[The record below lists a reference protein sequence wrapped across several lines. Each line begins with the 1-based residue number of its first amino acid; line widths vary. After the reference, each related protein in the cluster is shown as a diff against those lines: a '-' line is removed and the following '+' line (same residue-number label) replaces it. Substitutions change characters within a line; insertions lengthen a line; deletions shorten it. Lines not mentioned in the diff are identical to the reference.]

1 MRKIAALLSLVLITV
16 FSSLVR
22 CPALA
27 AEDRPVNF
35 IFLIDVSGSM
45 VLKSTMVTA
54 ADGTQVTL
62 FEALRQA
69 LKQVAED
76 ERLINQKSRISF
88 ITFGTKITEKS
99 DWPTKLETADDR
111 QTLIKVIQSP
121 DSLTADKHGD
131 TYMGG
136 ALALALQ
143 KANQMYSETDPCT
156 TTFIVMLTDGWDEP
170 PAGAAIKVRNVAT
183 DLAKKESAILNKVGI
198 NTWKVLV
205 IGLQR
210 LPDKKAGTTTA
221 KELAN
226 LLGGDFIDVTKQA
239 GNTVS
244 ERIFL
249 ALKSQVEQLKGQL
262 SLGSGKSIK
271 NGMIDFGTVD
281 GNGSAIAACPLE
293 LKSCYAEEINGL
305 KDVTAVIAASK
316 LKTLLS
322 STAGISQG
330 VCQSSAT
337 LPAGAITLKL
347 SPTQV
352 GPASGEKGAKGT
364 TTEEIPI
371 TALVN
376 NNCPAGHF
384 AGCFR
389 IDSSAK
395 VPEYIPWI
403 LKVPGRV
410 VADPEAIKAKMRKPG
425 FFWPEDS
432 SIELT
437 GTLKELPGSHAQAKY
452 DVEIKPSSAVLNG
465 SKASNQAQESSI
477 SQDKFNQ
484 GKAITFSLDTTK
496 SSSQEFK
503 LDVAVDGKQP
513 PGTYRGKMAIH
524 VSGPAETVAPSEIPF
539 EIIVAPSAWEEIAP
553 IAVPIFFI
561 LLIASAFGLFL
572 WLTNMR
578 RN

>member
-1 MRKIAALLSLVLITV
+1 LKRIAALLSSLLIIV
-16 FSSLVR
+16 ISSLMPGPVF
-22 CPALA
+22 A
-27 AEDRPVNF
+27 AEERPVNF

-88 ITFGTKITEKS
+88 ITFGTKITDKT
-99 DWPTKLETADDR
+99 DWPTKLETTDDR
-111 QTLIKVIQSP
+111 QTLLKVIQSP
-121 DSLTADKHGD
+121 DALNADKHGD

-143 KANQMYSETDPCT
+143 KANQMYSETEPCT
-156 TTFIVMLTDGWDEP
+156 TTFLVMLTDGWDEP
-170 PAGAAIKVRNVAT
+170 PAGAAIKVRDVAN
-183 DLAKKESAILNKVGI
+183 DLAKKQSAILNKVGI

-221 KELAN
+221 RELAN

-262 SLGSGKSIK
+262 TLGSGKSIR

-281 GNGSAIAACPLE
+281 GNGSATATCPLE

-305 KDVTAVIAASK
+305 KDVTGAVSPSK

-322 STAGISQG
+322 SAAMLSKG
-330 VCQSSAT
+330 VCQSITT
-337 LPAGAITLKL
+337 LPPNAIALKIT
-347 SPTQV
+347 PTAL
-352 GPASGEKGAKGT
+352 GPASGENGARGT
-364 TTEEIPI
+364 TSEEISI

-384 AGCFR
+384 AGCFK

-395 VPEYIPWI
+395 VPDYISWF
-403 LKVPGRV
+403 LRVPGRV
-410 VADPEAIKAKMRKPG
+410 VADPETIRAKMRKPG

-437 GTLKELPGSHAQAKY
+437 GNLRELPGSHGQAKY
-452 DVEIKPSSAVLNG
+452 DVEIKPSSAILTG
-465 SKASNQAQESSI
+465 SNSSKQTQESRI
-477 SQDKFNQ
+477 SQEKINQ
-484 GKAITFSLDTTK
+484 GKAITFSLDTAK
-496 SSSQEFK
+496 ANNQEFK
-503 LDVAVDGKQP
+503 LSVAVDGKQA
-513 PGTYRGKMAIH
+513 PGTYRGTMAVRI
-524 VSGPAETVAPSEIPF
+524 SGPAETVAPSEIPF
-539 EIIVAPSAWEEIAP
+539 EVIVEPSAWEEIAP
-553 IAVPIFFI
+553 IAVPILFI